1 MRRPVFSAV
10 QFGAQ
15 EWLKYFAA
23 FDLTVPSIVFL
34 REISNRYLL
43 RLVYSSPGS
52 SVRPVY
58 STMRTPY
65 LIGSSAKTP
74 SPVRERPTL
83 RAKRESMRRRF
94 FFFAAFFIASYET
107 ASADSCKG
115 LLWNYPRVTGANR
128 LRWPC

>member
-1 MRRPVFSAV
+1 MRHPVFSAR
-10 QFGAQ
+10 QLGAQ
-15 EWLKYFAA
+15 EWLKYFPA
-23 FDLTVPSIVFL
+23 FDLIPPSIVFFF
-34 REISNRYLL
+34 EISNRYFL

-83 RAKRESMRRRF
+83 RAKRESMRRF
-94 FFFAAFFIASYET
+94 FFLAVFFIAPIKPQRT
-107 ASADSCKG
+107 IPARGTSA
-115 LLWNYPRVTGANR
+115 AN
-128 LRWPC
+128 P